1 MVSKGYPGENVLNFK
16 KGRLDGLV
24 VEQLVGFVITDEG
37 VFVTFGC
44 QGRVELDAGVF
55 EGTAAQH

>member
-1 MVSKGYPGENVLNFK
+1 M
-16 KGRLDGLV
+16 V

-55 EGTAAQH
+55 EGTAAQHLKRCEQALFLRIN

>member
-1 MVSKGYPGENVLNFK
+1 
-16 KGRLDGLV
+16 LV

>member
-1 MVSKGYPGENVLNFK
+1 
-16 KGRLDGLV
+16 
-24 VEQLVGFVITDEG
+24 